1 MSFTDTLDY
10 AANIKDILEKHPK
23 PWRLVDG
30 YGYYFK
36 DANGQEIPQTTIQM
50 YIYNLEAKTSKEG
63 TDLASAGALLGSS
76 KSPAKVEAARL
87 NGAKGGRPKKQ
98 P

>member
-1 MSFTDTLDY
+1 MNFIDTLDY
-10 AANIKDILEKHPK
+10 AANIKDMLDTYPK
-23 PWRLVDG
+23 PWILDWQDNSFR
-30 YGYYFK
+30 
-36 DANGQEIPQTTIQM
+36 DANDKLIPQVAIQM
-50 YIYNLEAKTSKEG
+50 YIYNLEAKTTKEG

>member
-1 MSFTDTLDY
+1 MSFIDTLDY
-10 AANIKDILEKHPK
+10 AANIKDTLDTYPK
-23 PWRLVDG
+23 PWKLDWKDNSFR
-30 YGYYFK
+30 
-36 DANGQEIPQTTIQM
+36 DANDALIPQIAIQM
-50 YIYNLEAKTSKEG
+50 YIYNLEAKTAKEG